1 MERVVKVQAAKA
13 HLSSLLA
20 QVEQG
25 EEIVIARGDRPVARL
40 VPFDR
45 PPNRELGFVAWD
57 LPDSFFEALPEDELV
72 EWKQ

>member
-1 MERVVKVQAAKA
+1 
-13 HLSSLLA
+13 
-20 QVEQG
+20 
-25 EEIVIARGDRPVARL
+25 VARL